1 VGASPNQP
9 LLTGRRAR
17 THHPGRPPLST
28 AELRSKATVCRVMEW
43 EADTELTKDERAY
56 LRFFV
61 RKVEDYLN
69 NSAEG

>member
-1 VGASPNQP
+1 
-9 LLTGRRAR
+9 
-17 THHPGRPPLST
+17 
-28 AELRSKATVCRVMEW
+28 MEW

>member
-1 VGASPNQP
+1 
-9 LLTGRRAR
+9 
-17 THHPGRPPLST
+17 LST

-61 RKVEDYLN
+61 RKIEDYLN
-69 NSAEG
+69 NRAEG